1 MTEQQKPYPFSAE
14 EWETCIRVLKSLKD
28 NPLHNPDN
36 LLLSGLISKIYKT
49 ARKSIRQESYS
60 EKRQQD
66 LSVHQ
71 NSVISQQALAG
82 TSLYENLAKT
92 DHVFTPFHIP
102 KSCYICQAKYT
113 EGHFFYDRLCP
124 PCAVENYEKRFDT
137 ADLSGRYVLLTGG
150 RVKVGYAAALKF
162 LRSGA
167 TLCLTTRFPA
177 LAYAQLQQEAD
188 FGNWQQRLVVYGL
201 DLRNLA
207 AIEEFIAFYQQR
219 FPALDILV
227 NNAAQTIQYTDDYY
241 RPVVQR
247 EQQLLQQLAVPPSR
261 LVANSTPVSAALATL
276 EYQQLASVPVALS
289 RFGQPVDVREKN
301 SWNSGLTDIS
311 LYELLEVNLINH
323 IAPYQLIKHL
333 KPLMLRSSFPD
344 KFIVNVTSSEGIFQH
359 GNKTAYH
366 PHTNMT
372 KAALN
377 MLTLTSAP
385 EFAEAHI
392 YMTAVDVGWVS
403 TGATESLRKKQF
415 ESGYVPPLDSVDAAA
430 RIFHPILQGLQ
441 ANYLSG
447 VLLKDYHV
455 HAW

>member
-14 EWETCIRVLKSLKD
+14 EWETCIRVLNILKD
-28 NPLHNPDN
+28 DPLHNPDN

-49 ARKSIRQESYS
+49 ARKSIRLESYT

-66 LSVHQ
+66 LSVQ
-71 NSVISQQALAG
+71 QGSVISQQALAV

-92 DHVFTPFHIP
+92 EHVFTPFHIP
-102 KSCYICQAKYT
+102 KSCYICQSKYT

-124 PCAVENYEKRFDT
+124 QCAVENYEKRFDT
-137 ADLSGRYVLLTGG
+137 TDLSGRHVILTGG
-150 RVKVGYAAALKF
+150 RVKVGYATALKF

-177 LAYAQLQQEAD
+177 LAYEQLKQEAD
-188 FGNWQQRLVVYGL
+188 FDSWKQRLCVYGL
-201 DLRNLA
+201 DLRNLK
-207 AIEEFIAFYQQR
+207 AIEAFIEFYQNR
-219 FPALDILV
+219 FNSLDILV
-227 NNAAQTIQYTDDYY
+227 NNAAQTIQYSDEYY
-241 RPVVQR
+241 LPVVQR
-247 EQQLLQQLAVPPSR
+247 EQRLLQQYSSIEMHLI
-261 LVANSTPVSAALATL
+261 ANSTPVTAALASL
-276 EYQQLASVPVALS
+276 EYQQLTPAPFELS
-289 RFGQPVDVREKN
+289 RFGQPVDTREKN
-301 SWNSGLTDIS
+301 SWNACLTDVS

-333 KPLMLRSSFPD
+333 KPLLLRSPFAQ
-344 KFIVNVTSSEGIFQH
+344 KFIINVTSSEGIFNH
-359 GNKTAYH
+359 GNKTAHH

-385 EFAEAHI
+385 EFAEDHI

-403 TGATESLRKKQF
+403 TGVTESLRKKQF
-415 ESGYVPPLDSVDAAA
+415 ASGYIPPLDSVDAAA

-441 ANYLSG
+441 GNCLSG
-447 VLLKDYHV
+447 VLLKDYCV

>member
-1 MTEQQKPYPFSAE
+1 M
-14 EWETCIRVLKSLKD
+14 
-28 NPLHNPDN
+28 HNPDN
-36 LLLSGLISKIYKT
+36 ALLSGLITKIYKT

-71 NSVISQQALAG
+71 ASVISQQALAG

-92 DHVFTPFHIP
+92 EHVFTPFHIP

-137 ADLSGRYVLLTGG
+137 ADLSGRHVLLTGG

-177 LAYAQLQQEAD
+177 LAYAQLRQEAD
-188 FGNWQQRLVVYGL
+188 FDSWKQRLWVYGL
-201 DLRNLA
+201 DLRNLR
-207 AIEEFIAFYQQR
+207 AIEQFIEFYQQH

-247 EQQLLQQLAVPPSR
+247 EQHMLQQLAVPPAR
-261 LVANSTPVSAALATL
+261 LVANSTPVSTALAAV
-276 EYQQLASVPVALS
+276 EYQQLIPAPVELS
-289 RFGQPVDVREKN
+289 RFGQPVDSREKN

-323 IAPYQLIKHL
+323 IAPYQLIKQL
-333 KPLMLRSSFPD
+333 KPLMLRSPFRD

-359 GNKTAYH
+359 GNKTSYH

-385 EFAEAHI
+385 EFVREHI

-415 ESGYVPPLDSVDAAA
+415 ESGYIPPLDSVDAAA
-430 RIFHPILQGLQ
+430 RILHPVVQGLQ
-441 ANYLSG
+441 GHYLSG
-447 VLLKDYHV
+447 ILLKDYHQ